1 MKKIRVG
8 IEYKNNIVTLEALKG
23 KQLKGLLADAGLEA
37 SYPCGGVGRC
47 GKCKVRFT
55 EGAPSPNTLDKSFLS
70 EKEIAQGVRLL
81 CRCSLETDCK
91 VCIDGA
97 GFAEEDIV
105 AETAKSSFSGKKYD
119 KYGIAVD
126 IGTTTIAAAL
136 VGICGNGE
144 KEIIDTASCVNHQR
158 RVGADVISRIAYASG
173 ADRDLNRAKFEELR
187 ELVINDVSALVEGL
201 EKSVDVD
208 VSVIVVTGN
217 TTMLHIF
224 RGLDVESLGKY
235 PYTPVDIDIYETEM
249 FGTQLVMMPGISAF
263 VGADIVSG
271 IYYSDIINK
280 ENRKELLLDLGT
292 NGEMAFFDGKNLKV
306 TSTAAGPVFEG
317 GTISCGVASVPG
329 AVCHVDVTGDF
340 ENGFF
345 TKFKTIGDKAP
356 IGLCGTGVMEAV
368 SELVRN
374 GIADKSGLLADEF
387 FDEGFA
393 LTDDGKVSVS
403 QQDIRNI
410 QLAKGAVNTGL
421 KGLVGDDVPDKVYVA
436 GGFGTNLDYDRIRH
450 IRLFP
455 DGFTGKVESIG
466 NSALKGAVKLL
477 DEILLDRKEEAFFTI
492 NKIKEGATEVVL
504 ANKEDFDDS
513 FVEAMNF

>member
-1 MKKIRVG
+1 M
-8 IEYKNNIVTLEALKG
+8 
-23 KQLKGLLADAGLEA
+23 
-37 SYPCGGVGRC
+37 
-47 GKCKVRFT
+47 
-55 EGAPSPNTLDKSFLS
+55 
-70 EKEIAQGVRLL
+70 
-81 CRCSLETDCK
+81 
-91 VCIDGA
+91 
-97 GFAEEDIV
+97 
-105 AETAKSSFSGKKYD
+105 
-119 KYGIAVD
+119 
-126 IGTTTIAAAL
+126 
-136 VGICGNGE
+136 
-144 KEIIDTASCVNHQR
+144 
-158 RVGADVISRIAYASG
+158 
-173 ADRDLNRAKFEELR
+173 
-187 ELVINDVSALVEGL
+187 
-201 EKSVDVD
+201 DVD

-217 TTMLHIF
+217 TTMPHIF

-249 FGTQLVMMPGISAF
+249 FGAKLVVMPGISAF

-340 ENGFF
+340 GSGFF
-345 TKFKTIGDKAP
+345 TKVKTIGDKAP

-421 KGLVGDDVPDKVYVA
+421 KELVGDDVPDKVYQA
-436 GGFGTNLDYDRIRH
+436 FSRWLY
-450 IRLFP
+450 
-455 DGFTGKVESIG
+455 GKGREY
-466 NSALKGAVKLL
+466 
-477 DEILLDRKEEAFFTI
+477 RQ
-492 NKIKEGATEVVL
+492 
-504 ANKEDFDDS
+504 
-513 FVEAMNF
+513 

>member
-8 IEYKNNIVTLEALKG
+8 IEYKNNNVTLETLKG
-23 KQLKGLLADAGLEA
+23 KQLKGLLADAGFEA

-55 EGAPSPNTLDKSFLS
+55 EGAPYPNTLDKSFLS

-97 GFAEEDIV
+97 GSSEEDIV

-136 VGICGNGE
+136 VGVSLDGE
-144 KEIIDTASCVNHQR
+144 KEIIDTAGGINHQR

-173 ADRDLNRAKFEELR
+173 LGIVGNKEKLDELR
-187 ELVINDVSALVEGL
+187 ELVLDDISALI
-201 EKSVDVD
+201 EKLGKRASGDLAA
-208 VSVIVVTGN
+208 IVVTGN

-224 RGLDVESLGKY
+224 RGLDIEGLGKY
-235 PYTPVDIDIYETEM
+235 PYKPVDNCVYETEM
-249 FGTQLVMMPGISAF
+249 FGTKLVTMPGISAF

-271 IYYSDIINK
+271 IYCSEIINK
-280 ENRKELLLDLGT
+280 ESRKELLLDLGT

-317 GTISCGVASVPG
+317 GTISCGVASIPG

-340 ENGFF
+340 GSGFF
-345 TKFKTIGDKAP
+345 TKVKTIGDKDP

-403 QQDIRNI
+403 QHDIRNI
-410 QLAKGAVNTGL
+410 QLAKGAVYTGL
-421 KGLVGDDVPDKVYVA
+421 KELVGDDAPDKVYVA
-436 GGFGTNLDYDRIRH
+436 GGFGTNLNYDRIRY

-455 DGFTGKVESIG
+455 DSFAGKAESIG

-477 DEILLDRKEEAFFTI
+477 SEIITGRKEEALSNL
-492 NKIKEGATEVVL
+492 NKISECATEVVL

-513 FVEAMNF
+513 FVDAMNF